1 MNPFDSEYDSW
12 RPNVRAEKSLGEV
25 LTNFLKQ
32 NGTWDKIQ
40 EAKAVALWYEITGD
54 MVAKQT
60 KSAWFDSGALHISLK
75 QPALK
80 QEMLYLRE
88 QVRTKINK
96 AIGEE
101 LVKEII
107 IR

>member
-1 MNPFDSEYDSW
+1 MYPFDSEYDSW
-12 RPNVRAEKSLGEV
+12 RPNVRAGKSLGEV
-25 LTNFLKQ
+25 LTDFLKQ

-40 EAKAVALWYEITGD
+40 EAKAVALWYEVTGE

-60 KSAWFDSGALHISLK
+60 KSAWFDAGALNVALK

-88 QVRTKINK
+88 EVRAKINK
-96 AIGEE
+96 AMGEE